1 MSHERELYRIEDLPI
16 FQNRV
21 YDTPAEA
28 RACPRGDVCLV
39 QSPTTGLIYNAAFR
53 PELLTYD
60 PHYQNEQA
68 VSPRFRRHLDDV
80 ARIVEHTMGRREL
93 VEVGCGKGS
102 FLELMVKRGAEMTG
116 FDPTY
121 EGRNPRIKRQFFA
134 VGVGIKARGIVLRHV
149 LEHVNDPSHFLH
161 DLRLANGGSG
171 LIYIEVPCFDWICT
185 RRAWFDIYYEHV
197 NYFRFTDFP
206 RMFDKVIS
214 QGFLFDGQY
223 QYVVADLASLREP
236 QASEADRIAFPTDF
250 LQNLHTDSPD
260 GPAAVWGGAS
270 KGVIFSLL
278 RERLGRPIKRMID
291 INPAKQ
297 GKYIPGTG
305 LRVEAPGGVLPS
317 LPAGS
322 TIYVMNSN
330 YLAEIR
336 DMSSNAYHY
345 VSIDHE

>member
-1 MSHERELYRIEDLPI
+1 MSHERELYRIEQLPI

-28 RACPRGDVCLV
+28 RGCPRGDVCLV

-53 PELLTYD
+53 PELMTYD

-68 VSPRFRRHLDDV
+68 VSPRFRRHLDEV
-80 ARIVEHTMGRREL
+80 AWIVERTMGKRDL

-102 FLELMVKRGAEMTG
+102 FLEVMVARGAKITG

-121 EGRNPRIKRQFFA
+121 EGNNPRIRRHSFT
-134 VGVGIKARGIVLRHV
+134 VGVGIMARGLVLRHV
-149 LEHVNDPSHFLH
+149 LEHVHDPFQFLD

-171 LIYIEVPCFDWICT
+171 LIYIEVPCFDWICAH
-185 RRAWFDIYYEHV
+185 RAWFDIYYEHV
-197 NYFRFTDFP
+197 NYFRLSDFS
-206 RMFDKVIS
+206 RMFNDTVA

-223 QYVVADLASLREP
+223 QYVVADLCTLREP
-236 QASEADRIAFPTDF
+236 RASEADRVTFPNDF
-250 LQNLHTDSPD
+250 LRSLRADFSD
-260 GPAAVWGGAS
+260 GPTAIWGGSS
-270 KGVIFSLL
+270 KGVIFALF
-278 RERLGRPIKRMID
+278 RERLGRPVTKMID

-297 GKYIPGTG
+297 GKYVPGTG
-305 LRVEAPGGVLPS
+305 LRVDSPESVLAF
-317 LPAGS
+317 LPKGA
-322 TIYVMNSN
+322 TLYVMNSN

-336 DMSSNAYHY
+336 EMSNNAYRY